1 MLVKPTRNAAAACPV
16 AVAAVAAAMARVKR
30 KAAVAAAVALF
41 LSACLA
47 AVVAAATAPTWM
59 TLRTRMM
66 RIASPIVAW
75 TTTPARAAV
84 AASLINS
91 VAARVIPP
99 ELTSAKITVWPATP
113 TTIATAAAKSATA
126 HLCRAAAGAPVNHL
140 ILCR

>member
-1 MLVKPTRNAAAACPV
+1 
-16 AVAAVAAAMARVKR
+16 
-30 KAAVAAAVALF
+30 
-41 LSACLA
+41 
-47 AVVAAATAPTWM
+47 
-59 TLRTRMM
+59 MM
-66 RIASPIVAW
+66 RIASPIAAW